1 MIIFKFLLNK
11 EKWDG
16 YFLDLTIAWVLRVMI
31 ASSILSI
38 SLMSSGC
45 STDSAP
51 RSQAID
57 LAVKG
62 SYTPGPLDAST
73 RNQTPQ
79 GGTDE
84 KSDSTPA
91 KPTQ

>member
-1 MIIFKFLLNK
+1 MVRVLF
-11 EKWDG
+11 D
-16 YFLDLTIAWVLRVMI
+16 WVVPFVVVLSVCAFMI
-31 ASSILSI
+31 AL
-38 SLMSSGC
+38 SGC
-45 STDSAP
+45 STTGDTP
-51 RSQAID
+51 RSID

-62 SYTPGPLDAST
+62 SYTPGSGAST

-91 KPTQ
+91 EPTSRF